1 MLHACVTYLSH
12 LWDSAVRVFKRAEK
26 EVPSARFSP
35 HGVLSAFFVTL
46 ASTSSNFIKH
56 SMLLAPF
63 APLALLPAP
72 LHAVTHARSLPC
84 MSGMSRRA
92 ALGAGAAAAFVRL
105 PAHASEEDYSAVAAE
120 LASMIKADPD
130 VGPTLL
136 RLAWHSSGTF
146 DKISKTGGSKG
157 GTIRFKEELAHGG
170 NAGLHKLVDRLE
182 PLKARYPDVSYAD
195 MYTLA
200 GKVAIESAGG
210 PQISWREPTPVPPA
224 MHGPWR
230 GCLPCRPCA
239 VVLTPRCTPQV
250 LGGSMTRWKR

>member
-1 MLHACVTYLSH
+1 
-12 LWDSAVRVFKRAEK
+12 
-26 EVPSARFSP
+26 
-35 HGVLSAFFVTL
+35 
-46 ASTSSNFIKH
+46 
-56 SMLLAPF
+56 MLLAPF

-210 PQISWREPTPVPPA
+210 PQISWREPTPVPPP

-230 GCLPCRPCA
+230 GCLPCRPCGAHTPPQCRPCA
-239 VVLTPRCTPQV
+239 VVLTPRRAPQV